1 MAGSVVA
8 IISVL
13 GAAGRMPGKNGI
25 QVGRTVRTPH
35 PGWFVGREEWNIVSQ
50 KQMSYSDY

>member
-35 PGWFVGREEWNIVSQ
+35 PGWFVGSEEWNIVSQ